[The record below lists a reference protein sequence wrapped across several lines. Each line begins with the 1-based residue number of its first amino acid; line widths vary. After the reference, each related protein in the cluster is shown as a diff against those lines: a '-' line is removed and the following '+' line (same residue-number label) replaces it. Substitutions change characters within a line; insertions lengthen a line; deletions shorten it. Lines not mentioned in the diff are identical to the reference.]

1 MKTIIRLSLL
11 ILTFTIA
18 SSCSKDRDTVTTN
31 TQLSGLAAFLN
42 GDFVVTQA
50 DYNGSLSTPLVD
62 IPLNGT
68 GTGTQGF
75 YNFNATSNTVVYDVQ
90 TNMQASI
97 LGQTIDIP
105 VSVGGTG
112 TVDYVSATRFTINDP
127 VYGLTTYDVSNQ
139 TSNSLRATTRYEAD
153 TLVGTIDL
161 LLDVYLTKK

>member
-1 MKTIIRLSLL
+1 
-11 ILTFTIA
+11 
-18 SSCSKDRDTVTTN
+18 
-31 TQLSGLAAFLN
+31 
-42 GDFVVTQA
+42 
-50 DYNGSLSTPLVD
+50 
-62 IPLNGT
+62 
-68 GTGTQGF
+68 
-75 YNFNATSNTVVYDVQ
+75 
-90 TNMQASI
+90 MQASI